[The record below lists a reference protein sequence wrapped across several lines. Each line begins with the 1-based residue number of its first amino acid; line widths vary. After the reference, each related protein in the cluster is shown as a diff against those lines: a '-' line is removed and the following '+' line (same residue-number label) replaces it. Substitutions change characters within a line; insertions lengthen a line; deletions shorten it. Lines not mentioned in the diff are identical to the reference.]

1 MMGFPKGDLKELL
14 IACARAIDEEG
25 SSIATDVMLRELRKL
40 VSVSGE
46 PLQRLGAYMV
56 EGLAA
61 RLASYCTTDRVSG
74 CKKPKMK
81 KTSIEERISH
91 METLHDV
98 CRYFRSGYLSA
109 NGAIKEA
116 VRGEDKIHIIDFHIT
131 GGSQLVG
138 LIRELSR
145 RKGGPPTVRIT
156 GIDDSVPTYAAG
168 SLLEEAGMR
177 LQFVACKYGVAL
189 EFHAAAISVE
199 ELEGAHL
206 AVIPGEALVVNFN
219 LGLHR
224 IPDDTV
230 STANHRDRIL
240 RLVKSLS
247 PKVVTLVEQELDTN
261 TGPFKQRFMETLDY
275 YAAVF
280 ESMDL
285 TLISRGEKREQRDYY
300 GDFFEYINQAPPSD
314 DSTRIG
320 IEQHYLG
327 REVVSIVACE
337 GAERVERHEPFHKWK
352 VRLTMAGFTPSQLNS
367 DLNDRIRKRLQSHN
381 SNYLCDERDGVF
393 YLGWKDRPLVVT
405 SAWH

>member
-1 MMGFPKGDLKELL
+1 MMGFPRGDLKKLL

-25 SSIATDVMLRELRKL
+25 SSIATEAMVQELRKL

-61 RLASYCTTDRVSG
+61 RLASSTTDRVSER
-74 CKKPKMK
+74 KKPKMK

-91 METLHDV
+91 METLHEV
-98 CRYFRSGYLSA
+98 CRYFRSGYMSA

-116 VRGEDKIHIIDFHIT
+116 VRGEAKIHIIDFHIT

-138 LIRELSR
+138 LIEDLSR
-145 RKGGPPTVRIT
+145 REGGPPTVRIT
-156 GIDDSVPTYAAG
+156 GIDDSVPTYARG
-168 SLLEEAGMR
+168 SLLEEAGRR
-177 LQFVACKYGVAL
+177 LQMVGFEFAVPL

-199 ELEGAHL
+199 ELEGGHL
-206 AVIPGEALVVNFN
+206 AIIPGEALVVNFN

-261 TGPFKQRFMETLDY
+261 TGPFNQRFMETLDY
-275 YAAVF
+275 YATVF
-280 ESMDL
+280 ESIDL
-285 TLISRGEKREQRDYY
+285 TLISRDANRRPCYYY
-300 GDFFEYINQAPPSD
+300 GDCFEYINQAPPND

-320 IEQHYLG
+320 IEQHCLG

-337 GAERVERHEPFHKWK
+337 GAERVERHEPFNKWK
-352 VRLTMAGFTPSQLNS
+352 VRLTMAGFTPSQLDS
-367 DLNDRIRKRLQSHN
+367 GRNDYIRERLQSHN
-381 SNYLCDERDGVF
+381 CNYLCDERDGVL